1 MEIDLNLTIT
11 AIIALAAIISPIIT
25 TVINIIY
32 QSYLKNIEFYKL
44 SKRKALENYITASF
58 NLSANKTADTE
69 ANFFI
74 ALNNLYIYF
83 PKLKNISYDDL
94 SSFPYA
100 SKIDESSYLFQ
111 KVINSLSK
119 QIKKI

>member
-1 MEIDLNLTIT
+1 MEWFSWVIAIGVGLSAVISPSIT
-11 AIIALAAIISPIIT
+11 AF
-25 TVINIIY
+25 INNKH
-32 QSYLKNIEFYKL
+32 QLKIRNIEIYEL

-74 ALNNLYIYF
+74 ALNNLYLYF
-83 PKLKNISYDDL
+83 PEIDNISYDDL
-94 SSFPYA
+94 SSFPYV
-100 SKIDESSYLFQ
+100 SSIDESSYLFQ
-111 KVINSLSK
+111 KVIKNLSK